1 MLGVRRGNRE
11 ATQVVVW
18 QAQRNAGHRP
28 GLTTSEC
35 ERLKG
40 LEREVREPKRA
51 NEILRKAF
59 VYFAHAELDRREK

>member
-11 ATQVVVW
+11 ATQGMVR
-18 QAQRNAGHRP
+18 QAQRDAGYRP

-35 ERLKG
+35 ERLKE
-40 LEREVREPKRA
+40 LEREVRDLKWA

-59 VYFAHAELDRREK
+59 AYFAHAELDRRVK